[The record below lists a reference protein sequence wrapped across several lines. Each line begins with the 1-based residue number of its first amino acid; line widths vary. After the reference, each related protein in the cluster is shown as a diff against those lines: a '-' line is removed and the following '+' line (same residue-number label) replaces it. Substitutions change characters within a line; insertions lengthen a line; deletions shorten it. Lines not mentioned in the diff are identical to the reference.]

1 MRFIL
6 YDVRDHRRQV
16 LVDGDQWRATL
27 AILHQSDV
35 LTKQQANRLVW
46 LLGGTGTSIG
56 ESETKL
62 IADYLTMYLLPQL
75 QPGESVTAQPE
86 DFEFEEVTDG
96 TINLSLVETLS
107 GKPPR
112 RRRPVHLSREWLS
125 SLAHLCA
132 GSTGLGAISE
142 HARAPWPGRAPGRT
156 ASSE

>member
-6 YDVRDHRRQV
+6 YDVRDRARRM
-16 LVDGDQWRATL
+16 LVDAERWRATL
-27 AILHQSDV
+27 AVLHPSDI
-35 LTKQQANRLVW
+35 LTKQEANRLVW

-75 QPGESVTAQPE
+75 KPGESVDARPE

-107 GKPPR
+107 GKPLTHR
-112 RRRPVHLSREWLS
+112 RLVRLSRDWLA
-125 SLAHLCA
+125 SLAHLCDGSA
-132 GSTGLGAISE
+132 GLAAISE
-142 HARAPWPGRAPGRT
+142 AAGVKWPERPPDKT
-156 ASSE
+156 TDSK